1 MYKRQCLYINLSVL
15 LPVGYL
21 HVGGDCS
28 LSPEFRRITFLLP
41 ASFHCGMMNSHS
53 LLLRRPFC
61 FIQPESLEL
70 SSAGSMN
77 LNQVYQSQ
85 LLHASFFTQLPEIS
99 YLKLILRYYLCYY
112 LLSYILCFSADC
124 QMEPHIFKMG
134 ISTDN
139 NKFHIRVLD
148 TRPFQKLHSIIS
160 GHPDIRQHQIR
171 CSASII

>member
-1 MYKRQCLYINLSVL
+1 M
-15 LPVGYL
+15 PVHQSL
-21 HVGGDCS
+21 CPFTS
-28 LSPEFRRITFLLP
+28 WLSPRRRRLLALSRVP
-41 ASFHCGMMNSHS
+41 SDNLPFACQFPLQMMNSHS

-99 YLKLILRYYLCYY
+99 YLKLILCYYLCYY

>member
-1 MYKRQCLYINLSVL
+1 M
-15 LPVGYL
+15 PVHQSL
-21 HVGGDCS
+21 CPFTS
-28 LSPEFRRITFLLP
+28 WLSPRRRRLLALSRVPSDNLPFACQFPLRNDEF
-41 ASFHCGMMNSHS
+41 HS
-53 LLLRRPFC
+53 LLLRRSFC
-61 FIQPESLEL
+61 FHQPESLEL

-124 QMEPHIFKMG
+124 QMEPHMFKMG